1 MQIYIISPPPHSPGT
16 RLDFHQLKSIAG
28 SAVSSSLKW
37 VLLLSR
43 NKLMQEWKTF
53 SKMLQAYTCTC
64 CAWAPSALPQWWCDG
79 GGSKLRKRCQNII
92 STELPSK
99 YVNDTKTIS
108 ALWDFVRIIYQKQNR
123 LKFIIQDISEEQNLK
138 SYLANLE
145 KSRLLLAGHVL
156 LVTLAEGEQC
166 LEREGYLRSFRS
178 STRMYCN
185 LPDAREQVVV
195 AFHFWSQGSEKL
207 QHPPLDKAEHTS
219 CPG

>member
-1 MQIYIISPPPHSPGT
+1 MAFNVIPHLGQLAILPAPDAEQIAHHIALLLPVQLRDVLVRPHPGTRRKRRLWNEWMQIYIISPPPHSPGT

-28 SAVSSSLKW
+28 SAVSSSLKL

-92 STELPSK
+92 STKLPPK

-123 LKFIIQDISEEQNLK
+123 LKFIIKTFLSSRTWKATLQISRR
-138 SYLANLE
+138 A
-145 KSRLLLAGHVL
+145 
-156 LVTLAEGEQC
+156 
-166 LEREGYLRSFRS
+166 
-178 STRMYCN
+178 
-185 LPDAREQVVV
+185 
-195 AFHFWSQGSEKL
+195 AFCS
-207 QHPPLDKAEHTS
+207 LDTS
-219 CPG
+219 CL